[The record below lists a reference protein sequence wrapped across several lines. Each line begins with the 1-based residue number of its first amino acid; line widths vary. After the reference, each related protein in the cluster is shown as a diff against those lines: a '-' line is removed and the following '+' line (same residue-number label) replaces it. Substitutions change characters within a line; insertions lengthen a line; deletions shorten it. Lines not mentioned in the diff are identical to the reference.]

1 MKDFIEKLE
10 RIEDLI
16 AQANGRIKVQENMNR
31 AFPTVLR
38 DRRDNR
44 IDTLNRSIK
53 RLTERRERVIKELYV
68 KYITKTELG

>member
-1 MKDFIEKLE
+1 MKNYIEKLE

-16 AQANGRIKVQENMNR
+16 ASEKGLIQVQDNMNR

-44 IDTLNRSIK
+44 IDTLKRSIK
-53 RLTERRERVIKELYV
+53 RLTERRERVIIQMYKQFV
-68 KYITKTELG
+68 TKTL